1 MNQNVRS
8 GPMQFDHLDELLQH
22 ATQAREVAGIVAVAT
37 SDRETLYE
45 GAFGLRDITN
55 TAPMKVD
62 TVFWIASMTKAIT
75 ATAAMQ
81 LVETGKLDLDEPVG
95 RLLPDLAAPKVL
107 EGFGPDSSPKLRDA
121 SRPITLRHLLTH
133 TAGMSYDMW
142 NADTLRYMT
151 DAGIPGVLACE
162 NRCLSV
168 PLAAEPGERWEYGI
182 SIDFVGKAVEAASGT
197 KLDVYLRENVLGPLG
212 MKDTSFKLTADQR
225 SRLAT
230 MHARQPDGSLQPIAF
245 EVPQEPEF
253 HMGGGGL
260 YGTAPDYVRFLR
272 MLLNRG
278 TLDGNRVLR
287 ADTVAT
293 MSQNHIGDLNVTRMT
308 TAIPEVS
315 QDVDLYPEQEKKW
328 GLSFL
333 INTQR
338 TAEGRSPG
346 SLAWAGLAN
355 TYFWLDPAAA
365 VGGVFLTQSLPF
377 ADPKPLTLFARF
389 EKGVYAGLGDL
400 TQAA

>member
-1 MNQNVRS
+1 MNQIVRS

-22 ATQAREVAGIVAVAT
+22 ATQAREVAGVVAVAT

-95 RLLPDLAAPKVL
+95 RLLPELAAPKVL

-197 KLDVYLRENVLGPLG
+197 KLDVYLRENVLGPPW
-212 MKDTSFKLTADQR
+212 
-225 SRLAT
+225 
-230 MHARQPDGSLQPIAF
+230 H
-245 EVPQEPEF
+245 
-253 HMGGGGL
+253 
-260 YGTAPDYVRFLR
+260 
-272 MLLNRG
+272 
-278 TLDGNRVLR
+278 
-287 ADTVAT
+287 
-293 MSQNHIGDLNVTRMT
+293 
-308 TAIPEVS
+308 
-315 QDVDLYPEQEKKW
+315 
-328 GLSFL
+328 
-333 INTQR
+333 
-338 TAEGRSPG
+338 EGH
-346 SLAWAGLAN
+346 
-355 TYFWLDPAAA
+355 
-365 VGGVFLTQSLPF
+365 
-377 ADPKPLTLFARF
+377 
-389 EKGVYAGLGDL
+389 
-400 TQAA
+400 

>member
-1 MNQNVRS
+1 
-8 GPMQFDHLDELLQH
+8 
-22 ATQAREVAGIVAVAT
+22 
-37 SDRETLYE
+37 
-45 GAFGLRDITN
+45 
-55 TAPMKVD
+55 
-62 TVFWIASMTKAIT
+62 
-75 ATAAMQ
+75 
-81 LVETGKLDLDEPVG
+81 
-95 RLLPDLAAPKVL
+95 
-107 EGFGPDSSPKLRDA
+107 
-121 SRPITLRHLLTH
+121 
-133 TAGMSYDMW
+133 
-142 NADTLRYMT
+142 
-151 DAGIPGVLACE
+151 
-162 NRCLSV
+162 
-168 PLAAEPGERWEYGI
+168 
-182 SIDFVGKAVEAASGT
+182 
-197 KLDVYLRENVLGPLG
+197 

-400 TQAA
+400 PGGLS